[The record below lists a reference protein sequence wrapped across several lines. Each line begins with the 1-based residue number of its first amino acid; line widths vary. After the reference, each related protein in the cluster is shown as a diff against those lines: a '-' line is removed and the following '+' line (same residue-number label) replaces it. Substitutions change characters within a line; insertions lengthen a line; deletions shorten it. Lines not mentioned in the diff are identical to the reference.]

1 MGAVSG
7 PSAPR
12 GLSPNTAVT
21 SVTLVFKTIIYK
33 KSKSFGCFKNSSYIC
48 PQKLFIQA
56 IMSTQAMTEQIAEYF
71 KTQPVLKAWLFGSF
85 ARGEQTA
92 DSDVDILV
100 EYDKNARISL
110 LTISHMMGELEKSTG
125 RRIDLVEDG
134 CLLPFAVESA
144 NRDKILI
151 YERRG

>member
-1 MGAVSG
+1 MK
-7 PSAPR
+7 
-12 GLSPNTAVT
+12 L
-21 SVTLVFKTIIYK
+21 LIIIAGRNDLK
-33 KSKSFGCFKNSSYIC
+33 RSET
-48 PQKLFIQA
+48 
-56 IMSTQAMTEQIAEYF
+56 IMSTKVMIQLIADYF

-85 ARGEQTA
+85 ARGEETE
-92 DSDVDILV
+92 DSDLDILV

-125 RRIDLVEDG
+125 RRIDLIEDG

-144 NRDKILI
+144 NRDKVLI

>member
-1 MGAVSG
+1 MK
-7 PSAPR
+7 
-12 GLSPNTAVT
+12 L
-21 SVTLVFKTIIYK
+21 LIIIAGRNDLK
-33 KSKSFGCFKNSSYIC
+33 RSET
-48 PQKLFIQA
+48 
-56 IMSTQAMTEQIAEYF
+56 IMSTKVMILLIADYF

-85 ARGEQTA
+85 ARGEETE
-92 DSDVDILV
+92 DSDLDILV

-125 RRIDLVEDG
+125 RRIDLIEDG

-144 NRDKILI
+144 NRDKVLI